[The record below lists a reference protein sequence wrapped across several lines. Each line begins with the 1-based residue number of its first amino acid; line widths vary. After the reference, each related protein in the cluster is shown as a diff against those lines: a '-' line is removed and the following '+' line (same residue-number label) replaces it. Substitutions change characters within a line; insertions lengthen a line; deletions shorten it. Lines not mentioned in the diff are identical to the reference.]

1 MLYVVVKGAFHQP
14 VCAKSLLYVT
24 FETFFRVKF
33 DWLEVL
39 DVKRVEK
46 HIPYSSFF
54 LVHPE
59 GVSGEDDSFE
69 DASERIG
76 GESDACSHYLV
87 TLG

>member
-1 MLYVVVKGAFHQP
+1 
-14 VCAKSLLYVT
+14 
-24 FETFFRVKF
+24 
-33 DWLEVL
+33 
-39 DVKRVEK
+39 
-46 HIPYSSFF
+46 
-54 LVHPE
+54 VHPE